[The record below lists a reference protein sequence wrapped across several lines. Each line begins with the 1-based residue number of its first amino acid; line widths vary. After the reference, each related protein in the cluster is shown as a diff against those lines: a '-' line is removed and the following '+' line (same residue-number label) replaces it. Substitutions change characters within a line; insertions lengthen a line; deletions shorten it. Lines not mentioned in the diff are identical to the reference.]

1 MNGDDECIDRQTLGR
16 DVRPDCI
23 DPPLSIRDRLWDLSS
38 VYRFMALSYLFLQD
52 LNPRKL

>member
-23 DPPLSIRDRLWDLSS
+23 DPPVSIRDRLWDLSS

-52 LNPRKL
+52 